1 MFFVEFN
8 SLSWYSPLILL
19 AIFSLR
25 NAWHYSR
32 LFLFRN
38 FLLNSFLFLQ
48 FICRL
53 HQPPPPPPKNTLS
66 PTTKAHSKGQL
77 GRNKISFF
85 FFSSSRKSGSF
96 YFLFFSSSLS
106 LSLTLSVPSTFPP
119 NHLLGQPFW
128 ALTFKTWPGN
138 NATSTTLSK
147 SFLRRKIFANMTFFH
162 FSD

>member
-1 MFFVEFN
+1 MPGITRVFFSFETFYSILFYFC
-8 SLSWYSPLILL
+8 SLFVGSI
-19 AIFSLR
+19 
-25 NAWHYSR
+25 N
-32 LFLFRN
+32 
-38 FLLNSFLFLQ
+38 
-48 FICRL
+48 
-53 HQPPPPPPKNTLS
+53 PPPPPPKNTLS